1 MVGADVLH
9 AQRDRIDLMNIV
21 HVAPYGPNC
30 AGIYEAARDMVR
42 ADIRQGHNAL
52 FVDAGA
58 QPVNHPQRNPP
69 LVGAVDDRAG
79 FRLETQPW
87 AVCNEADVILLHT
100 GCDNQ
105 WLVWNQAPIIMV
117 VHGTP
122 TAAFRVEQRGPNTSY
137 SVYTEGAGWP
147 RVKAML
153 YFWPEFRPYWD
164 VVFPEDKQVVFDFPP
179 VDRERFSA
187 DGEAWDI
194 PRFQR
199 GRYNGVICDSW
210 REDSDIL
217 EIVHGAMEASRRI
230 QGLTWHIY
238 AVVEPVGPYE
248 FIFQKMRA
256 MGALGTLGQRRG
268 EMEQVYRGADFIL
281 SGRRSVSRVIA
292 EALCC
297 GTPVIADQGC
307 RSAHYT
313 PDKHNPFAVAA
324 AIEKLVGRL
333 ESDREGL
340 DRQTA
345 AMAERFDL
353 DAYGR
358 RMTALYERVIEEQ

>member
-1 MVGADVLH
+1 
-9 AQRDRIDLMNIV
+9 MNIV
-21 HVAPYGPNC
+21 HVAPYGPNL

-42 ADIRQGHNAL
+42 ADVNQGHQAF

-58 QPVNHPQRNPP
+58 QPVGSPNRNPCQI
-69 LVGAVDDRAG
+69 GAVDDRAG
-79 FRLETQPW
+79 FSIITVSPD
-87 AVCNEADVILLHT
+87 VCNSADVIMLHT

-122 TAAFRVEQRGPNTSY
+122 IAAFRVEQRGPHTSY
-137 SVYTEGAGWP
+137 SVYTVGASWP

-164 VVFPEDKQVVFDFPP
+164 VVFPPEKSVVFDYPP
-179 VDRERFSA
+179 IDQARFSSKSNG
-187 DGEAWDI
+187 DEWEI

-199 GRYNGVICDSW
+199 GQYNGLICDSW

-238 AVVEPVGPYE
+238 AANQPLGPYE
-248 FIFQKMRA
+248 HIVAEMRKH
-256 MGALGTLGQRRG
+256 GWLGTIAGRRPD
-268 EMEQVYRGADFIL
+268 MEQVYRSFDFVL

-292 EALCC
+292 EALSC
-297 GTPVIADQGC
+297 GTPVIADRGC
-307 RSAHYT
+307 TAANYAA
-313 PDKHNPFAVAA
+313 DKESPTDVAGAVQA
-324 AIEKLVGRL
+324 LVGRL
-333 ESDREGL
+333 DNDKEDLKREAL
-340 DRQTA
+340 A
-345 AMAERFDL
+345 ISERFNL
-353 DAYGR
+353 GTYGQ
-358 RMTALYERVIEEQ
+358 AISKVYEQIAS

>member
-1 MVGADVLH
+1 MK
-9 AQRDRIDLMNIV
+9 IV

-42 ADIRQGHNAL
+42 ADIQQGHDAL

-58 QPVNHPQRNPP
+58 QVVGAPNRNPCQ
-69 LVGAVDDRAG
+69 VGAIDDRAG
-79 FRLETQPW
+79 FKLITSPPS
-87 AVCNEADVILLHT
+87 VCNSADVIMLHT

-122 TAAFRVEQRGPNTSY
+122 IAAFRVEQRGPQLSY

-164 VVFPEDKQVVFDFPP
+164 VVFPAAKSVVFDYPP
-179 VDRERFSA
+179 IDRARFSPE
-187 DGEAWDI
+187 GEAWNI

-199 GRYNGVICDSW
+199 GQYNGLICDSW

-238 AVVEPVGPYE
+238 AANQPLGPYE
-248 FIFQKMRA
+248 HIVARMRQR
-256 MGALGTLGQRRG
+256 GWLGTIAGRTNN
-268 EMEQVYRGADFIL
+268 MEQMYRSFDFVL
-281 SGRRSVSRVIA
+281 SGRRSISRVIA
-292 EALCC
+292 EALSC
-297 GTPVIADQGC
+297 GTPVIADRGC
-307 RSAHYT
+307 
-313 PDKHNPFAVAA
+313 AA
-324 AIEKLVGRL
+324 ASYAADKESPADVADAVQALVGRL
-333 ESDREGL
+333 DDDPDGLRREAL
-340 DRQTA
+340 A
-345 AMAERFDL
+345 LAERFDL
-353 DAYGR
+353 DTYGR
-358 RMTALYERVIEEQ
+358 AISEVYARIAA

>member
-1 MVGADVLH
+1 MK
-9 AQRDRIDLMNIV
+9 IV

-42 ADIRQGHNAL
+42 ADTNQGHQAY

-58 QPVNHPQRNPP
+58 QLVGSPNRNPCQI
-69 LVGAVDDRAG
+69 GAVDDRAG
-79 FRLETQPW
+79 FSIVTVSPD
-87 AVCNEADVILLHT
+87 VCNEADVIMLHT

-122 TAAFRVEQRGPNTSY
+122 IAAFRVEQRGVQTSY
-137 SVYTEGAGWP
+137 SVYKTGAGWP

-153 YFWPEFRPYWD
+153 YFWPEFKPYWD
-164 VVFPEDKQVVFDFPP
+164 VVFPPEKSVVFDFPP
-179 VDRERFSA
+179 IDQARFNNHS
-187 DGEAWDI
+187 DGRGEWEI

-199 GRYNGVICDSW
+199 GQYNGLICDSW

-238 AVVEPVGPYE
+238 AANEPLGPYE
-248 FIFQKMRA
+248 HIVSKMRA
-256 MGALGTLGQRRG
+256 MGCLGTIAGRRPN
-268 EMEQVYRGADFIL
+268 MEQMYRSFDFVL

-292 EALCC
+292 EALSC
-297 GTPVIADQGC
+297 GTPVIADRGC
-307 RSAHYT
+307 AACTYAA
-313 PDKHNPFAVAA
+313 DKENPAEVAE
-324 AIEKLVGRL
+324 AIQAIVARLDTGRAEL
-333 ESDREGL
+333 EREAL
-340 DRQTA
+340 A
-345 AMAERFDL
+345 ISERFDL
-353 DAYGR
+353 AEYGR
-358 RMTALYERVIEEQ
+358 AISRLYEKVAAV